1 VVDKRLVELY
11 GVEFSRR
18 SEVEGGTTMSQR
30 SLCGLR
36 VASAGGEATKCG
48 RKNYC
53 RFREEGGGRILEP
66 GGGFSMV
73 LLDCI
78 LISYLL
84 LQCIQKGNDGE
95 ESFKYEELSQA
106 RSSHYRQ
113 IYVQCH
119 TGTSK
124 TFRAINESIH

>member
-1 VVDKRLVELY
+1 
-11 GVEFSRR
+11 
-18 SEVEGGTTMSQR
+18 MSQR

-48 RKNYC
+48 RENYC
-53 RFREEGGGRILEP
+53 RFREEGSGRLLEK

-73 LLDCI
+73 LLDRI

-84 LQCIQKGNDGE
+84 LQRTQKGE
-95 ESFKYEELSQA
+95 ESFGCEELSQA
-106 RSSHYRQ
+106 RPYHYHQ

-119 TGTSK
+119 TDTSK
-124 TFRAINESIH
+124 TFQAINESIHEVEA